1 MSQQILIE
9 DLEEAIIEKLKNRA
23 QRQGRTLAEEVKAIL
38 QAAAAVEVVEKAK
51 SREEAWKIIEE
62 GRKKYAGKIFSDSVE
77 LLREDRNR

>member
-9 DLEEAIIEKLKNRA
+9 DLEEAIIEKLQNRA

-51 SREEAWKIIEE
+51 SREEAWKKIDQA
-62 GRKKYAGKIFSDSVE
+62 RSKYAGKIFSDSVE